1 MLNAAIAGLGM
12 EGLTREATAS
22 SRVMAA
28 RAVRA
33 AASEAGLTPGDIDG
47 LIVTRGGGAT
57 ESDLGLELHRLAGL
71 RDLKLLQVLYAEG
84 ASAIAAIH
92 TAAMAVSTGL
102 ATAVACVFADAPI
115 KPGRPSRDSFGRV
128 KTSRGIDGLRYSAG
142 LFGGPAVYALAA
154 RRYMAAYGDAAEGLA
169 AVATSA
175 RSWAAMNPRAV
186 FRAPLT
192 RDAYFASRWIVEP
205 FRLYDCAVPV
215 NGAIAVI
222 VTTAERAQDLK
233 QIPVHLLGAGQ
244 GHRGLPDRRGHEP
257 NLTSGGGLAKQTAFQ
272 MAGVETADIDVCQ
285 IYDAFTYSTLV
296 TLEEYGF
303 CGRGE
308 AKDFVLDGA
317 IAPGGRLAVNTGGGH
332 LSGYYLQGMTPV
344 SEAVIQARG
353 AASERQCA
361 RHDLVLATNDG
372 GRFEHHACLVMS
384 RHKGRG

>member
-1 MLNAAIAGLGM
+1 VG
-12 EGLTREATAS
+12 AS
-22 SRVMAA
+22 S
-28 RAVRA
+28 
-33 AASEAGLTPGDIDG
+33 
-47 LIVTRGGGAT
+47 
-57 ESDLGLELHRLAGL
+57 
-71 RDLKLLQVLYAEG
+71 
-84 ASAIAAIH
+84 IAAIH
-92 TAAMAVSTGL
+92 TAALAVSAGL
-102 ATAVACVFADAPI
+102 ASAVACVFADAPI
-115 KPGRPSRDSFGRV
+115 KPGRPSRESFGRV

-154 RRYMAAYGDAAEGLA
+154 RRYMAAYGATSESLA
-169 AVATSA
+169 AVALAA
-175 RSWAAMNPRAV
+175 RAWAQANPRAV
-186 FRAPLT
+186 FRSPLT
-192 RDAYFASRWIVEP
+192 REDYFASRWIVEP

-222 VTTAERAQDLK
+222 VTTAERAADLA
-233 QIPVHLLGAGQ
+233 QTPVHLLGAGQ
-244 GHRGLPDRRGHEP
+244 GHRGEPDRRGHEP
-257 NLTSGGGLAKQTAFQ
+257 SLSSGGGLAKATAFR

-317 IAPGGRLAVNTGGGH
+317 IAPGGRLPVNTGGGH

-344 SEAVIQARG
+344 SEAVLQARG
-353 AASERQCA
+353 DAGARQCA

-384 RHKGRG
+384 RHRGRG